1 MPARKLDQPHSKTK
15 EYHRAYYLKHK
26 DRKRVL
32 TPEQV
37 ERKRATRRQHYI
49 RNREKYLEQARQR
62 RGQPGYEQYMGPFRR
77 KSLMARYGITHDDYL
92 AMLAK
97 QGGKCAICGTN
108 NLSKYK
114 VKYFDVDHN
123 HTTGQVR
130 GLLCRD
136 CNVTTGVVEN
146 KWDKI
151 QLIRQYI
158 AEWNAVEFDPK
169 DKQVPVEER

>member
-1 MPARKLDQPHSKTK
+1 MPARKHGQPHSSTF
-15 EYHRAYYLKHK
+15 EY
-26 DRKRVL
+26 RKMMR
-32 TPEQV
+32 
-37 ERKRATRRQHYI
+37 ER
-49 RNREKYLEQARQR
+49 
-62 RGQPGYEQYMGPFRR
+62 PGYDEYIEPIKRR
-77 KSLMARYGITHDDYL
+77 SLLARYGITHDDYL
-92 AMLAK
+92 AMLVK
-97 QGGKCAICGTN
+97 QEGKCAICGTDD
-108 NLSKYK
+108 LSKYK

-151 QLIRQYI
+151 QLIRQYL
-158 AEWNAVEFDPK
+158 AEWGAVEWDPK

>member
-1 MPARKLDQPHSKTK
+1 MSANSKEYQRQYYLRNKDKVKNRYQIRIAKDPDYNRKKYRRYRDKCLDAARK
-15 EYHRAYYLKHK
+15 
-26 DRKRVL
+26 
-32 TPEQV
+32 
-37 ERKRATRRQHYI
+37 RR
-49 RNREKYLEQARQR
+49 E
-62 RGQPGYEQYMGPFRR
+62 QPGYADYIAPFQR
-77 KSLMARYGITHDDYL
+77 KSLMARYGITHEVYL
-92 AMLAK
+92 EKLAA
-97 QGGKCAICGTN
+97 QGGGCAICGTKD
-108 NLSKYK
+108 LSKYK

-158 AEWNAVEFDPK
+158 AEWNAVEFQPK
-169 DKQVPVEER
+169 EKQVPVEER

>member
-1 MPARKLDQPHSKTK
+1 MP
-15 EYHRAYYLKHK
+15 HK
-26 DRKRVL
+26 DPAARAAYHYDHYRKNK
-32 TPEQV
+32 
-37 ERKRATRRQHYI
+37 ER
-49 RNREKYLEQARQR
+49 YLEQARAR
-62 RGQPGYEQYMGPFRR
+62 RARPGHEEYMAPFRR
-77 KSLMARYGITHDDYL
+77 KCLLARYGITPEDYD
-92 AMLAK
+92 ATLAK
-97 QGGKCAICGTN
+97 QGGKCAICGTD

-169 DKQVPVEER
+169 EKQVPVEER